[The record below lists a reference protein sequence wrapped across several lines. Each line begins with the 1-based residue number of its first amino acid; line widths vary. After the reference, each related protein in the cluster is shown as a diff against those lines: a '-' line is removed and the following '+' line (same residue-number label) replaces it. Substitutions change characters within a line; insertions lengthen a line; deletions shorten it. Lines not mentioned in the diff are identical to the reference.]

1 MAFWKLRNY
10 IFARI
15 KNDKMEIITF
25 DSEVYRELKKSLD
38 TISNYVL
45 NKEDKQG
52 EEDWVDEYDVCTY
65 LKISRRTLQ
74 RIRYENLL
82 TYSLVRGKVLIQMKE
97 VRRLIETGTIKCD
110 INRFADLCKGHK
122 AYLEQRKRN
131 KKK

>member
-1 MAFWKLRNY
+1 
-10 IFARI
+10 
-15 KNDKMEIITF
+15 MEIITF

-74 RIRYENLL
+74 RINV
-82 TYSLVRGKVLIQMKE
+82 SSG
-97 VRRLIETGTIKCD
+97 
-110 INRFADLCKGHK
+110 
-122 AYLEQRKRN
+122 
-131 KKK
+131 

>member
-1 MAFWKLRNY
+1 
-10 IFARI
+10 
-15 KNDKMEIITF
+15 MEIITF

-52 EEDWVDEYDVCTY
+52 EEDWVDEYDVC
-65 LKISRRTLQ
+65 RRTLQ

>member
-1 MAFWKLRNY
+1 
-10 IFARI
+10 
-15 KNDKMEIITF
+15 MEIITF

-82 TYSLVRGKVLIQMKE
+82 TYSLARGKVLIQMKE

>member
-1 MAFWKLRNY
+1 
-10 IFARI
+10 
-15 KNDKMEIITF
+15 MEIITF

-82 TYSLVRGKVLIQMKE
+82 TYSLVRWYLDTSLDI
-97 VRRLIETGTIKCD
+97 RLFHNNPC
-110 INRFADLCKGHK
+110 L
-122 AYLEQRKRN
+122 
-131 KKK
+131 